1 MVVGLAAWTFT
12 GTATSSGTCSSS
24 QVGAIF
30 NLPKELGKS
39 SKKRTF
45 YGQAG
50 RKVGGGDNAYC
61 QPDRKMFTFFLTTS
75 LITSSSKHQELT
87 FSQRWLGGTTSLPG
101 YLCKVQPCARSKS
114 QTQQMQNNVEL
125 DKIENT
131 FLTNCKCFS
140 SRCKGP
146 MFKTHCSFLLPNTAS
161 AHLLLK
167 NLEAVQ

>member
-1 MVVGLAAWTFT
+1 MLTVSLTVKCSLFWHL
-12 GTATSSGTCSSS
+12 SS
-24 QVGAIF
+24 
-30 NLPKELGKS
+30 PK
-39 SKKRTF
+39 
-45 YGQAG
+45 
-50 RKVGGGDNAYC
+50 
-61 QPDRKMFTFFLTTS
+61 P
-75 LITSSSKHQELT
+75 QELT

-114 QTQQMQNNVEL
+114 QTQQIQKNVEL

-161 AHLLLK
+161 AHLIIK
-167 NLEAVQ
+167 NLGANTVPFYITTVHWNWFSPALSNHLTKRVLRSWPINSPQFCIFLPL

>member
-1 MVVGLAAWTFT
+1 MLTVSLTVKCSLFLRLPF
-12 GTATSSGTCSSS
+12 TSS
-24 QVGAIF
+24 
-30 NLPKELGKS
+30 P
-39 SKKRTF
+39 
-45 YGQAG
+45 
-50 RKVGGGDNAYC
+50 
-61 QPDRKMFTFFLTTS
+61 
-75 LITSSSKHQELT
+75 KHQELT

-114 QTQQMQNNVEL
+114 QTQQIQNSLEL

-161 AHLLLK
+161 AHLIIK
-167 NLEAVQ
+167 NLGAIQYLSILPRFTETDFPPHCQII